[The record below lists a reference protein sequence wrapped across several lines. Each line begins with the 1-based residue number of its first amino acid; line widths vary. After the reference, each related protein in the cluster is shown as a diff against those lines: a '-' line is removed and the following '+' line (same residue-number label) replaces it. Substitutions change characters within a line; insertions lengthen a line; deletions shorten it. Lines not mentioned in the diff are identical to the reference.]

1 MIGVIPEPF
10 LLVILITIS
19 ASIGSFLSVIIHRVP
34 SGNSIIKPASHCPK
48 CREKIKVSD
57 NIPILGYILLRG
69 QCRYCREHISLR
81 YPLVEALAVIL
92 TLLIYRVYGQSSEF
106 LVFTGLAYLLIA
118 VTFIDIDHFI
128 IPNGFIILGL
138 LVLAPALFLGWLP
151 MHWGDGVNGSLCF
164 AGFLFAMGVIGQFI
178 LKKESIGFGD
188 VKLGLILGGFLGLE
202 LSVLALYLS
211 FVASAIIVIT
221 MLVRG
226 NAQRGMKIPF
236 GPYLAAGTLAALLTN
251 MPSGGNMIINWYF
264 GTMF

>member
-1 MIGVIPEPF
+1 MIAAMPEPF
-10 LLVILITIS
+10 LILVLVFLS
-19 ASIGSFLSVIIHRVP
+19 ASVGSFLNVIIHRVP
-34 SGNSIIKPASHCPK
+34 SKSSIIRPISFCPK
-48 CREKIKVSD
+48 CNQNIRPGD
-57 NIPILGYILLRG
+57 NIPILSYILLRG

-188 VKLGLILGGFLGLE
+188 VKLGLILGGFLGME

-211 FVASAIIVIT
+211 FVSSAFIVIT
-221 MLVRG
+221 TIARG
-226 NAQRGMKIPF
+226 KARRGAKIPF
-236 GPYLAAGTLAALLTN
+236 GPYLAIGTLATLLTN
-251 MPSGGNMIINWYF
+251 LPGGGNMIINWYF
-264 GTMF
+264 RTMF

>member
-1 MIGVIPEPF
+1 MIATIPEPF
-10 LLVILITIS
+10 LIMVLVFLS
-19 ASIGSFLSVIIHRVP
+19 AIVGSFLNVIIHRVP
-34 SGNSIIKPASHCPK
+34 RKSSIISPASFCPK
-48 CREKIKVSD
+48 CNQNIRPGD
-57 NIPILGYILLRG
+57 NIPILSYILLRG

-81 YPLVEALAVIL
+81 YPLVELLAVIL

-138 LVLAPALFLGWLP
+138 FALVPALFLDWLP
-151 MHWGDGVNGSLCF
+151 IQWGDGVNGSLCF
-164 AGFLFAMGVIGQFI
+164 AGFLFTMGVIGQFI

-211 FVASAIIVIT
+211 FVTAAIIVIT
-221 MLVRG
+221 MLARG

-264 GTMF
+264 GTLF

>member
-1 MIGVIPEPF
+1 MIAEIPESF
-10 LLVILITIS
+10 LILVLVFLS
-19 ASIGSFLSVIIHRVP
+19 AIVGSFLNVIIHRVP
-34 SGNSIIKPASHCPK
+34 SKASIISPASFCPK
-48 CREKIKVSD
+48 CTQNIRPGD
-57 NIPILGYILLRG
+57 NIPILSYILLRG

-81 YPLVEALAVIL
+81 YPLVELLAVIL

-106 LVFTGLAYLLIA
+106 LLFTGLAYLLIA

-138 LVLAPALFLGWLP
+138 LALVPALFLGWLP
-151 MHWGDGVNGSLCF
+151 MHWGDGINGSLCF

-202 LSVLALYLS
+202 LSMLALYLS
-211 FVASAIIVIT
+211 FVAAAIIVIT

-236 GPYLAAGTLAALLTN
+236 GPYLAAGTLGALLTN

-264 GTMF
+264 GTLF